1 MTPRLLV
8 EIRFGRLAGR
18 KAIVAPGAKLRVG
31 RTDRADLAVAHDG
44 AMSGLHFELAWDGAI
59 CLLRDLESATGTF
72 LDGRRLGEKGED
84 EDEAP
89 PKEEVA
95 VEHASWVRAG
105 DTMFAVYVE
114 GKTPQPRSAIEDD
127 EDLGDE
133 ERARR
138 GELRAAESGR
148 RRRAALAFV
157 ELRNLAARGPL
168 YMVLDGARD
177 PRIVE
182 LLHEA
187 PDEHRSLYEGTRGEA
202 LEAVAPYLVRLR
214 DDSGLLERL
223 ILEGWERR
231 WGVFLASSLSFR
243 DMRRHLRRFLMVEVE
258 DTRQR
263 LYFRF
268 YDPGV
273 LREFMPT
280 CLVRQIAEL
289 LGEAEVAL
297 CEGAHGSVTRFMKK
311 QPARTAA

>member
-31 RTDRADLAVAHDG
+31 RTDRADLVVTHDG
-44 AMSGLHFELAWDGAI
+44 AMSGLHFELAWDGAS
-59 CLLRDLESATGTF
+59 CRLRDLESATGTL

-84 EDEAP
+84 EAP
-89 PKEEVA
+89 PEEEVA
-95 VEHASWVRAG
+95 VAHASWIRAG

-114 GKTPQPRSAIEDD
+114 GRTPPPRSAIEDD
-127 EDLGDE
+127 EDLDDE

-138 GELRAAESGR
+138 VELRAAESAR

-157 ELRNLAARGPL
+157 ELRSQAARGPL

-231 WGVFLASSLSFR
+231 WGVFLASPLSFR

-280 CLVRQIAEL
+280 CSVRQVADL
-289 LGEAEVAL
+289 LGEAEAAL
-297 CEGAHGSVTRFMKK
+297 CEGADGSVARFAKK

>member
-18 KAIVAPGAKLRVG
+18 KALVAPGAKLRVG
-31 RTDRADLAVAHDG
+31 RTDRADLVVPHDG
-44 AMSGLHFELAWDGAI
+44 AMSGLHFELTWDGAI
-59 CLLRDLESATGTF
+59 CRLRNLSSAPGTI
-72 LDGRRLGEKGED
+72 LNGRLVGEKSED
-84 EDEAP
+84 EE
-89 PKEEVA
+89 ESESESEVA
-95 VEHASWVRAG
+95 HASWIRAG
-105 DTMFAVYVE
+105 DTMLAVYVE
-114 GKTPQPRSAIEDD
+114 GKTPPPRSAIEDD
-127 EDLGDE
+127 EDLDDE

-138 GELRAAESGR
+138 GELRAAESER
-148 RRRAALAFV
+148 RRRAALAFTALHR
-157 ELRNLAARGPL
+157 EAARAPL

-177 PRIVE
+177 PRILE

-202 LEAVAPYLVRLR
+202 LEAVAPYLVRFR

-223 ILEGWERR
+223 MIEGWERR
-231 WGVFLASSLSFR
+231 WGVFLASPLSFR

-280 CLVRQIAEL
+280 CSVRQVAEL
-289 LGEAEVAL
+289 LGEAEAAL
-297 CEGAHGSVTRFMKK
+297 GEGADGSLMRFVKA
-311 QPARTAA
+311 QPTRTAA